1 VTHEEDHQIHEV
13 EHELPCEPV
22 EEHFDEAHHVE
33 DPNHE
38 EAPHEDKTSVFSP
51 LSNEDEVIQ
60 ASIPPAHE
68 EENVVSYT
76 PFQVFDVAS
85 FHDLESEE
93 VLEEPLDALDPSCY
107 NKGDDVIEN
116 IDDFIHVGRRK
127 WDMSCF

>member
-1 VTHEEDHQIHEV
+1 M
-13 EHELPCEPV
+13 
-22 EEHFDEAHHVE
+22 
-33 DPNHE
+33 
-38 EAPHEDKTSVFSP
+38 SVFYP

-60 ASIPPAHE
+60 ASIPLAHE
-68 EENVVSYT
+68 EENMVSCT

-107 NKGDDVIEN
+107 IKGDDVIEN

-127 WDMSCF
+127 WDMSFSSIDGYLVYDIEGCFQMNNIE